1 MPERVDVPATLVI
14 GGDGFVGRPMV
25 HRYRFWNAECV
36 GTSRRVARDPSL
48 VFLDLAKPNLGAGI
62 PDLERFQDAVIVA
75 AEANVGRCENDP
87 ERSYQ
92 INVRG
97 TLQLVDQLITAG
109 IRPVFSSSDSVFAG
123 VEGNYAEEDIP
134 EPIIHYGHQ
143 KLETERELLARTG
156 GTGLVLRY
164 SKIYSLEKGDG
175 SILDEMATMFAC
187 GKQVKAATDQ
197 IFCPLLR
204 EDLIRIVA
212 TLQVANARGLVHV
225 CGDEAW
231 SRYDI
236 ACRLAEAMALDPA
249 KCVLPISL
257 SDLGVERPKNIAM
270 INRRMRSYYREPM
283 MTIEEAVAAK
293 AAQFRKS

>member
-1 MPERVDVPATLVI
+1 MTNKIDVPTSLVI
-14 GGDGFVGRPMV
+14 GGDGFVGRAMI
-25 HRYRFWNAECV
+25 RQYRLWNVKCA
-36 GTSRRVARDPSL
+36 GTSRRMNPAPDL
-48 VFLDLAKPNLGAGI
+48 AFLDLAEPNLSAVV

-75 AEANVGRCENDP
+75 AEANVGRCERDP

-123 VEGNYAEEDIP
+123 VEGNYTEEDIP
-134 EPIIHYGHQ
+134 EPVIHYGHQ
-143 KLETERELLARTG
+143 KLETEREILARTG
-156 GTGLVLRY
+156 GAGLVLRY

-212 TLQVANARGLVHV
+212 TLQVADARGLVHV

-249 KCVLPISL
+249 ECVLPISL
-257 SDLGVERPKNIAM
+257 SDLGLERPKNIAM

-283 MTIEEAVAAK
+283 MTIEDAVKAK
-293 AAQFRKS
+293 AAQYRK